1 MDWTNNGGLWMECK
15 EQITWYKRH
24 TYKRQ
29 TLKLGTELSM
39 SMNPG

>member
-15 EQITWYKRH
+15 EQITWYKR
-24 TYKRQ
+24 Q